1 MFKRKTKGEF
11 AFDIINNIFMFFI
24 IIAMVYP
31 FLNQIAI
38 SLSDNTS
45 VISGRVSLWPKG
57 FNLDAYRKLILDKR
71 FFIAMR
77 NNLVYTVMNTI
88 FSMIIMTVY
97 AYPLSKKH
105 LKGRQAL
112 MTIMVFSMMFG
123 TGGLIPNYL
132 VVKNL
137 GLVDNYWGLILPS
150 AFNIWN
156 IIILKNFFQQ
166 LPGEI
171 EESALIDGASNMKIF
186 VQIIL
191 PLSLPSIA
199 AITLFTA
206 VAAWNTFFNALIYIN
221 DPNKKLL
228 QVYLNDILQANTT
241 PTETANSTM
250 MSSDVAA
257 KNIINSDTLKAA
269 TLMCAT
275 LPILCVYP
283 FVQKYF
289 MAGLMVGSVKG

>member
-1 MFKRKTKGEF
+1 MLAGK
-11 AFDIINNIFMFFI
+11 
-24 IIAMVYP
+24 
-31 FLNQIAI
+31 
-38 SLSDNTS
+38 
-45 VISGRVSLWPKG
+45 VSIWPRG
-57 FNLDAYRKLILDKR
+57 FNLDAYRKLVLDSR
-71 FFIAMR
+71 FFM
-77 NNLVYTVMNTI
+77 VMKNTI
-88 FSMIIMTVY
+88 WYTILNSVFSMLIMTVF

-105 LKGRQAL
+105 LKGRQVI
-112 MTIMVFSMMFG
+112 MTLMVFSMMFG

-132 VVKNL
+132 VIKNL

-166 LPGEI
+166 IPGEI
-171 EESALIDGASNMKIF
+171 EESALIDGASNLKIF
-186 VQIIL
+186 ALIML
-191 PLSLPSIA
+191 PLSLPSLA

-206 VAAWNTFFNALIYIN
+206 VAAWNTFMNALIYIN

-228 QVYLNDILQANTT
+228 QVYLNDVLQANTV
-241 PTETANSTM
+241 PTESANSSM
-250 MSSDVAA
+250 IMADAA
-257 KNIINSDTLKAA
+257 KSTVNSDTLKAA

-275 LPILCVYP
+275 LPILLVYP

>member
-1 MFKRKTKGEF
+1 MLKRKTKGEIV
-11 AFDIINNIFMFFI
+11 FDTCNNIFMFFI
-24 IIAMVYP
+24 IIAMTYP

-45 VISGRVSLWPKG
+45 VLAGKVSIWPRG
-57 FNLDAYRKLILDKR
+57 FNLDAYRKLVLDSR
-71 FFIAMR
+71 FFMVMK
-77 NNLVYTVMNTI
+77 NTVWYTILNSV
-88 FSMIIMTVY
+88 FSMLIMTVF

-105 LKGRQAL
+105 LKGRQVI
-112 MTIMVFSMMFG
+112 MTLMVFSMMFG

-132 VVKNL
+132 VIKNL

-166 LPGEI
+166 IPGEI
-171 EESALIDGASNMKIF
+171 EESALIDGASNLKIF
-186 VQIIL
+186 ALIML
-191 PLSLPSIA
+191 PLSLPSLA

-206 VAAWNTFFNALIYIN
+206 VAAWNTFMNALIYIN

-228 QVYLNDILQANTT
+228 QVYLNDVLQANTV
-241 PTETANSTM
+241 PTESANSSM
-250 MSSDVAA
+250 IMADAA
-257 KNIINSDTLKAA
+257 KSTVNSDTLKAA

-275 LPILCVYP
+275 LPILLVYP

>member
-105 LKGRQAL
+105 LKGRQTL

-150 AFNIWN
+150 AFNFWN

-228 QVYLNDILQANTT
+228 QVYLNDILQANTA

>member
-105 LKGRQAL
+105 LKGRQTL

-228 QVYLNDILQANTT
+228 QVYLNDILQANTA

>member
-1 MFKRKTKGEF
+1 MLKRKTKGEIV
-11 AFDIINNIFMFFI
+11 FDTCNNIFMFFI
-24 IIAMVYP
+24 IIAMTYP

-45 VISGRVSLWPKG
+45 VLAGKVSIWPRG
-57 FNLDAYRKLILDKR
+57 FNLDAYRKLVLDSR
-71 FFIAMR
+71 FFM
-77 NNLVYTVMNTI
+77 VMKNTI
-88 FSMIIMTVY
+88 WYTILNSVFSMLIMTVF
-97 AYPLSKKH
+97 AYPLSKKY
-105 LKGRQAL
+105 LKGRQVI
-112 MTIMVFSMMFG
+112 MTLMVFSMMFG

-132 VVKNL
+132 VIKNL

-166 LPGEI
+166 IPGEI
-171 EESALIDGASNMKIF
+171 EESALIDGASNLKIF
-186 VQIIL
+186 ALIML
-191 PLSLPSIA
+191 PLSLPSLA

-206 VAAWNTFFNALIYIN
+206 VAAWNTFMNALIYIN

-228 QVYLNDILQANTT
+228 QVYLNDVLQANTV
-241 PTETANSTM
+241 PTESANSSM
-250 MSSDVAA
+250 IMADAA
-257 KNIINSDTLKAA
+257 KSTVNSDTLKAA

-275 LPILCVYP
+275 LPILLVYP

>member
-1 MFKRKTKGEF
+1 MLKRKTKGEIT
-11 AFDIINNIFMFFI
+11 FDILNNIFMFFI

-45 VISGRVSLWPKG
+45 VLAGKVTIWPIG
-57 FNLDAYRKLILDKR
+57 FNTDAYRKLVLDSR
-71 FFIAMR
+71 FFMVMKNTIW
-77 NNLVYTVMNTI
+77 YTVLNTVV
-88 FSMIIMTVY
+88 SMFVMTVY

-105 LKGRQAL
+105 LKGRQTL

-137 GLVDNYWGLILPS
+137 GLVDSYWGLILPS

-166 LPGEI
+166 IPGEI
-171 EESALIDGASNMKIF
+171 EESALIDGASNIKIF
-186 VQIIL
+186 IQIML
-191 PLSLPSIA
+191 PLSLPSLA

-221 DPNKKLL
+221 SPNKKLL
-228 QVYLNDILQANTT
+228 QVYLNDILQANTS
-241 PTETANSTM
+241 PTETANSSM
-250 MSSDVAA
+250 IMSEAA
-257 KNIINSDTLKAA
+257 KNNTLNSDTLKAA

-275 LPILCVYP
+275 IPILLVYP

>member
-1 MFKRKTKGEF
+1 MLKRKTKGEIV
-11 AFDIINNIFMFFI
+11 FDTCNNIFMFFI
-24 IIAMVYP
+24 IIAMTYP

-45 VISGRVSLWPKG
+45 VLAGKVSIWPRG
-57 FNLDAYRKLILDKR
+57 FNLDAYRKLVFDSR
-71 FFIAMR
+71 FFM
-77 NNLVYTVMNTI
+77 VMKNTI
-88 FSMIIMTVY
+88 WYTILNSVFSMLIMTVF

-105 LKGRQAL
+105 LKGRQVI
-112 MTIMVFSMMFG
+112 MTLMVFSMMFG

-132 VVKNL
+132 VIKNL

-166 LPGEI
+166 IPGEI
-171 EESALIDGASNMKIF
+171 EESALIDGASNLKIF
-186 VQIIL
+186 ALIML
-191 PLSLPSIA
+191 PLSLPSLA

-206 VAAWNTFFNALIYIN
+206 VAAWNTFMNALIYIN

-228 QVYLNDILQANTT
+228 QVYLNDVLQANTV
-241 PTETANSTM
+241 PTESANSSM
-250 MSSDVAA
+250 IMADAA
-257 KNIINSDTLKAA
+257 KSTVNSDTLKAA

-275 LPILCVYP
+275 LPILLVYP

>member
-88 FSMIIMTVY
+88 FSMIIMMVY

-105 LKGRQAL
+105 LKGRQTL

-228 QVYLNDILQANTT
+228 QVYLNDILQANTA

>member
-1 MFKRKTKGEF
+1 
-11 AFDIINNIFMFFI
+11 
-24 IIAMVYP
+24 
-31 FLNQIAI
+31 
-38 SLSDNTS
+38 
-45 VISGRVSLWPKG
+45 
-57 FNLDAYRKLILDKR
+57 
-71 FFIAMR
+71 
-77 NNLVYTVMNTI
+77 
-88 FSMIIMTVY
+88 
-97 AYPLSKKH
+97 
-105 LKGRQAL
+105 
-112 MTIMVFSMMFG
+112 MFG

-228 QVYLNDILQANTT
+228 QVYLNDILQANTA

-257 KNIINSDTLKAA
+257 KNVINSDTLKAA

>member
-105 LKGRQAL
+105 LKGRQTL
-112 MTIMVFSMMFG
+112 MTIMVLSMMFG
-123 TGGLIPNYL
+123 TGGLIPKYL

-228 QVYLNDILQANTT
+228 QVYLNDILQANTA

>member
-1 MFKRKTKGEF
+1 MLKRKTKGEIVF
-11 AFDIINNIFMFFI
+11 ETCNNIFMFFI
-24 IIAMVYP
+24 IIAMTYP

-45 VISGRVSLWPKG
+45 VLAGKVSIWPRG
-57 FNLDAYRKLILDKR
+57 FNLDAYRKLVLDSR
-71 FFIAMR
+71 FFM
-77 NNLVYTVMNTI
+77 VMKNTI
-88 FSMIIMTVY
+88 WYTILNSVFSMLIMTVF

-105 LKGRQAL
+105 LKGRQVI
-112 MTIMVFSMMFG
+112 MTLMVFSMMFG

-132 VVKNL
+132 VIKNL

-166 LPGEI
+166 IPGEI
-171 EESALIDGASNMKIF
+171 EESALIDGASNLKIF
-186 VQIIL
+186 ALIML
-191 PLSLPSIA
+191 PLSLPSLA

-206 VAAWNTFFNALIYIN
+206 VAAWNTFMNALIYIN

-228 QVYLNDILQANTT
+228 QVYLNDVLQANTV
-241 PTETANSTM
+241 PTESANSSM
-250 MSSDVAA
+250 IMADAA
-257 KNIINSDTLKAA
+257 KNTVNSDTLKAA

-275 LPILCVYP
+275 LPILLVYP

>member
-1 MFKRKTKGEF
+1 MLKRKTKGEIV
-11 AFDIINNIFMFFI
+11 FDTCNNIFMFFI
-24 IIAMVYP
+24 IIAMTYP

-38 SLSDNTS
+38 SFSDNTS
-45 VISGRVSLWPKG
+45 VLAGKVSIWPRG
-57 FNLDAYRKLILDKR
+57 FNLDAYRKLVLDSR
-71 FFIAMR
+71 FFMF
-77 NNLVYTVMNTI
+77 MKNTI
-88 FSMIIMTVY
+88 WYTILNSVFSMLIMTVF

-105 LKGRQAL
+105 LKGRQVL
-112 MTIMVFSMMFG
+112 MTLMVFSMMFG

-132 VVKNL
+132 VIKNL

-166 LPGEI
+166 IPGEI
-171 EESALIDGASNMKIF
+171 EESALIDGASNLKIF
-186 VQIIL
+186 ALIML
-191 PLSLPSIA
+191 PLSLPSLA

-206 VAAWNTFFNALIYIN
+206 VAARNTFMNALIYIN

-228 QVYLNDILQANTT
+228 QVYLNDVLQANTV
-241 PTETANSTM
+241 PTESANSSM
-250 MSSDVAA
+250 IMADAA
-257 KNIINSDTLKAA
+257 KNTVNSDTLKAA

-275 LPILCVYP
+275 LPILLVYP

>member
-105 LKGRQAL
+105 LKGRQTL

-150 AFNIWN
+150 AFNIWK

-228 QVYLNDILQANTT
+228 QVYLNDILQANTA

>member
-1 MFKRKTKGEF
+1 MLKRKTKGEIT
-11 AFDIINNIFMFFI
+11 FDILNNIFMFFI

-45 VISGRVSLWPKG
+45 VLAGKVTIWPIG
-57 FNLDAYRKLILDKR
+57 FNTDAYRKLVLDSR
-71 FFIAMR
+71 FFMVMKNTIW
-77 NNLVYTVMNTI
+77 YTVLNTVV
-88 FSMIIMTVY
+88 SMFVMTVY

-105 LKGRQAL
+105 LKGRQTL

-137 GLVDNYWGLILPS
+137 GLVDSYWGLILPS

-166 LPGEI
+166 IPGEI
-171 EESALIDGASNMKIF
+171 EESALIDGASNIKIF
-186 VQIIL
+186 VQIML
-191 PLSLPSIA
+191 PLSLPSLA

-221 DPNKKLL
+221 SPNKKLL
-228 QVYLNDILQANTT
+228 QVYLNDILQANTS
-241 PTETANSTM
+241 PTETANSSM
-250 MSSDVAA
+250 IMSEAA
-257 KNIINSDTLKAA
+257 KNNTLNSDTLKAA

-275 LPILCVYP
+275 IPILLVYP

>member
-1 MFKRKTKGEF
+1 MLKRKTKGEIV
-11 AFDIINNIFMFFI
+11 FDICNNIFMFFI
-24 IIAMVYP
+24 IIAMTYP

-45 VISGRVSLWPKG
+45 VLAGKVSIWPRG
-57 FNLDAYRKLILDKR
+57 FNLDAYRKLVLDSR
-71 FFIAMR
+71 FFM
-77 NNLVYTVMNTI
+77 VMKNTI
-88 FSMIIMTVY
+88 WYTILNSVFSMLIMTVF

-105 LKGRQAL
+105 LKGRQVI
-112 MTIMVFSMMFG
+112 MTLMVFSMMFG

-132 VVKNL
+132 VIKNL

-166 LPGEI
+166 IPGEI
-171 EESALIDGASNMKIF
+171 EESALIDGASNLKIF
-186 VQIIL
+186 ALIML
-191 PLSLPSIA
+191 PLSLPSLA

-206 VAAWNTFFNALIYIN
+206 VAAWNTFMNALIYIN

-228 QVYLNDILQANTT
+228 QVYLNDVLQANTV
-241 PTETANSTM
+241 PTESANSSM
-250 MSSDVAA
+250 IMADAA
-257 KNIINSDTLKAA
+257 KSTVNSDTLKAA

-275 LPILCVYP
+275 LPILLVYP

>member
-31 FLNQIAI
+31 FLNQLAI

-105 LKGRQAL
+105 LKGRQTL

-228 QVYLNDILQANTT
+228 QVYLNDILQANTA

-250 MSSDVAA
+250 MSSDIAA

>member
-1 MFKRKTKGEF
+1 MLKRKTKGEIV
-11 AFDIINNIFMFFI
+11 FDTCNNIFMFFI
-24 IIAMVYP
+24 IIAMTYP

-45 VISGRVSLWPKG
+45 VLAGKVSIWPRG
-57 FNLDAYRKLILDKR
+57 FNLDAYRKLVLDSR
-71 FFIAMR
+71 FFM
-77 NNLVYTVMNTI
+77 VMKNTI
-88 FSMIIMTVY
+88 WYTILNSVFSMLIMTVF

-105 LKGRQAL
+105 LKGRQVI
-112 MTIMVFSMMFG
+112 MTLMVFSMMFG

-132 VVKNL
+132 VIKNL

-166 LPGEI
+166 IPGEI
-171 EESALIDGASNMKIF
+171 EESALIDGASNLKIF
-186 VQIIL
+186 ALIML
-191 PLSLPSIA
+191 PLSLPSLA

-206 VAAWNTFFNALIYIN
+206 VAAWNTFMNALIYIN

-228 QVYLNDILQANTT
+228 QVYLNDVLQANTV
-241 PTETANSTM
+241 PTESANSSM
-250 MSSDVAA
+250 IMADAA
-257 KNIINSDTLKAA
+257 KNTVNSDTLKAA

-275 LPILCVYP
+275 LPILLVYP

>member
-1 MFKRKTKGEF
+1 MLKRKTKGEIV
-11 AFDIINNIFMFFI
+11 FDTCNNIFMFFI
-24 IIAMVYP
+24 IIAMTYP

-45 VISGRVSLWPKG
+45 VLAGKVSIWPRG
-57 FNLDAYRKLILDKR
+57 FNLDAYRKLVLDSR
-71 FFIAMR
+71 FFM
-77 NNLVYTVMNTI
+77 VMKNTI
-88 FSMIIMTVY
+88 WYTILNSVFSMLIMTVF

-105 LKGRQAL
+105 LKGRQVI
-112 MTIMVFSMMFG
+112 MTLMVFSMMFG

-132 VVKNL
+132 VIKNL

-166 LPGEI
+166 IPGEI
-171 EESALIDGASNMKIF
+171 EESALIDGASNLKIF
-186 VQIIL
+186 ALIML
-191 PLSLPSIA
+191 PLSLPSLA

-206 VAAWNTFFNALIYIN
+206 VAAWNTFMNALIYIN

-228 QVYLNDILQANTT
+228 QVYLNDVLQANTV
-241 PTETANSTM
+241 PTESANSSM
-250 MSSDVAA
+250 IMADAA
-257 KNIINSDTLKAA
+257 KSTENSDTLKAA

-275 LPILCVYP
+275 LPILLVYP

>member
-1 MFKRKTKGEF
+1 MLKRKTKGEIV
-11 AFDIINNIFMFFI
+11 FDICNNIFMFFI
-24 IIAMVYP
+24 IIAMTYP

-45 VISGRVSLWPKG
+45 VLAGKVSIWPRG
-57 FNLDAYRKLILDKR
+57 FNLDAYRKLVLDSR
-71 FFIAMR
+71 FFM
-77 NNLVYTVMNTI
+77 VMKNTI
-88 FSMIIMTVY
+88 WYTILNSVFSMLIMTVF
-97 AYPLSKKH
+97 AYPL
-105 LKGRQAL
+105 
-112 MTIMVFSMMFG
+112 MVFSMMFG

-132 VVKNL
+132 VIKNL

-166 LPGEI
+166 IPGEI
-171 EESALIDGASNMKIF
+171 EESALIDGASNLKIF
-186 VQIIL
+186 ALIML
-191 PLSLPSIA
+191 PLSLPSLA

-206 VAAWNTFFNALIYIN
+206 VAAWNTFMNALIYIN

-228 QVYLNDILQANTT
+228 QVYLNDVLQANTV
-241 PTETANSTM
+241 PTESANSSM
-250 MSSDVAA
+250 IMADAA
-257 KNIINSDTLKAA
+257 KSTVNSDTLKAA

-275 LPILCVYP
+275 LPILLVYP

>member
-186 VQIIL
+186 VRIIL

>member
-1 MFKRKTKGEF
+1 MLKRKTKGEIV
-11 AFDIINNIFMFFI
+11 FDTCNNIFMFFI
-24 IIAMVYP
+24 IIAMTYP

-38 SLSDNTS
+38 SFSDNTS
-45 VISGRVSLWPKG
+45 VLAGKVSIWPRG
-57 FNLDAYRKLILDKR
+57 FNLDAYRKLVLDSR
-71 FFIAMR
+71 FFM
-77 NNLVYTVMNTI
+77 VMKNTI
-88 FSMIIMTVY
+88 WYTILNSVFSMLIMTVF

-105 LKGRQAL
+105 LKGRQVI
-112 MTIMVFSMMFG
+112 MTLMVFSMMFG

-132 VVKNL
+132 VIKNL

-166 LPGEI
+166 IPGEI
-171 EESALIDGASNMKIF
+171 EESALIDGASNLKIF
-186 VQIIL
+186 ALIML
-191 PLSLPSIA
+191 PLSLPSLA

-206 VAAWNTFFNALIYIN
+206 VAAWNTFMNALIYIN

-228 QVYLNDILQANTT
+228 QVYLNDVLQANTV
-241 PTETANSTM
+241 PTESANSSM
-250 MSSDVAA
+250 IMADAA
-257 KNIINSDTLKAA
+257 KSTVNSDTLKAA

-275 LPILCVYP
+275 LPILLVYP

>member
-1 MFKRKTKGEF
+1 MLKRKTKGEIV
-11 AFDIINNIFMFFI
+11 FDTCNNIFMFFI
-24 IIAMVYP
+24 IIAMTYP

-38 SLSDNTS
+38 SFSDNTS
-45 VISGRVSLWPKG
+45 VLAGKVSIWPRG
-57 FNLDAYRKLILDKR
+57 FNLDAYRKLVLDSR
-71 FFIAMR
+71 FFM
-77 NNLVYTVMNTI
+77 VMKNTI
-88 FSMIIMTVY
+88 WYTILNSVFSMLIMTVF

-105 LKGRQAL
+105 LKGRQVL
-112 MTIMVFSMMFG
+112 MTLMVFSMMFG

-132 VVKNL
+132 VIKNL

-166 LPGEI
+166 IPGEI
-171 EESALIDGASNMKIF
+171 EESALIDGASNLKIF
-186 VQIIL
+186 ALIML
-191 PLSLPSIA
+191 PLSLPSLA

-206 VAAWNTFFNALIYIN
+206 VAAWNTFMNALIYIN

-228 QVYLNDILQANTT
+228 QVYLNDVLQANTV
-241 PTETANSTM
+241 PTESANSSM
-250 MSSDVAA
+250 IMADAA
-257 KNIINSDTLKAA
+257 KNTVNSDTLKAA

-275 LPILCVYP
+275 LPILLVYP

>member
-1 MFKRKTKGEF
+1 MLKRKTKGEIV
-11 AFDIINNIFMFFI
+11 FDTCNNIFMFFI
-24 IIAMVYP
+24 IIAMTYP

-45 VISGRVSLWPKG
+45 VLAGKVSIWPRG
-57 FNLDAYRKLILDKR
+57 FNLDAYRKLVLDSR
-71 FFIAMR
+71 FFM
-77 NNLVYTVMNTI
+77 VMKNTI
-88 FSMIIMTVY
+88 WYTILNSVFSMLIMTVF

-105 LKGRQAL
+105 LKGRQVI
-112 MTIMVFSMMFG
+112 MTLMVFSMMFG

-132 VVKNL
+132 VIKNL
-137 GLVDNYWGLILPS
+137 DLVDNYWGLILPS

-166 LPGEI
+166 IPGEI
-171 EESALIDGASNMKIF
+171 EESALIDGASNLKIF
-186 VQIIL
+186 ALIML
-191 PLSLPSIA
+191 PLSLPSLA

-206 VAAWNTFFNALIYIN
+206 VAAWNTFMNALIYIN

-228 QVYLNDILQANTT
+228 QVYLNDVLQANTV
-241 PTETANSTM
+241 PTESANSSM
-250 MSSDVAA
+250 IMADAA
-257 KNIINSDTLKAA
+257 KNTVNSDTLKAA

-275 LPILCVYP
+275 LPILLVYP

>member
-1 MFKRKTKGEF
+1 MLKRKTKGEIV
-11 AFDIINNIFMFFI
+11 FDTCNNIFMFFI
-24 IIAMVYP
+24 IIAMTYP

-45 VISGRVSLWPKG
+45 VLAGKVSIWPRG
-57 FNLDAYRKLILDKR
+57 FNLDAYRKLVLDSR
-71 FFIAMR
+71 FFM
-77 NNLVYTVMNTI
+77 VMKNTI
-88 FSMIIMTVY
+88 WYTILNSVFSMLIMTVF
-97 AYPLSKKH
+97 AYPLSKKY
-105 LKGRQAL
+105 LKGRQVI
-112 MTIMVFSMMFG
+112 MTLMVFSMMFG

-132 VVKNL
+132 VIKNL

-166 LPGEI
+166 IPGEI
-171 EESALIDGASNMKIF
+171 EESALIDGASNLKIF
-186 VQIIL
+186 ALIML
-191 PLSLPSIA
+191 PLSLPSLA

-206 VAAWNTFFNALIYIN
+206 VAAWNTFMNALIYIH

-228 QVYLNDILQANTT
+228 QVYLNDVLQANTV
-241 PTETANSTM
+241 PTESANSSM
-250 MSSDVAA
+250 IMADAA
-257 KNIINSDTLKAA
+257 KSTVNSDTLKAA

-275 LPILCVYP
+275 LPILLVYP

>member
-1 MFKRKTKGEF
+1 MLKRKTKGEIV
-11 AFDIINNIFMFFI
+11 FDTCNNIFMFFI
-24 IIAMVYP
+24 IIAMTYP

-45 VISGRVSLWPKG
+45 VLAGKVSIWPRG
-57 FNLDAYRKLILDKR
+57 FNLDAYRKLVLDSR
-71 FFIAMR
+71 FFM
-77 NNLVYTVMNTI
+77 VMKNTI
-88 FSMIIMTVY
+88 WYTILNSVFSMLIMTVF

-105 LKGRQAL
+105 LKGRQVI
-112 MTIMVFSMMFG
+112 MTLMVFSMMFG

-132 VVKNL
+132 VIKNL

-166 LPGEI
+166 IPGEI
-171 EESALIDGASNMKIF
+171 EESALIDGASNLKIF
-186 VQIIL
+186 ALIML
-191 PLSLPSIA
+191 PLSLPSLA

-206 VAAWNTFFNALIYIN
+206 VAAWNTFMNALIYIN

-228 QVYLNDILQANTT
+228 QVYLNDVLQANTV
-241 PTETANSTM
+241 PTESANSSM
-250 MSSDVAA
+250 IMADAA
-257 KNIINSDTLKAA
+257 KSTVNSDTLKAA

-275 LPILCVYP
+275 LPILLVYP

>member
-186 VQIIL
+186 VRIIL

-241 PTETANSTM
+241 PTETANSAM

>member
-1 MFKRKTKGEF
+1 MLKRKTKGEIV
-11 AFDIINNIFMFFI
+11 FDTCNNIFMFFI
-24 IIAMVYP
+24 IIAMTYP

-45 VISGRVSLWPKG
+45 VLAGKVSIWPRG
-57 FNLDAYRKLILDKR
+57 FNLDAYRKLVLDSR
-71 FFIAMR
+71 FFM
-77 NNLVYTVMNTI
+77 VMKNTI
-88 FSMIIMTVY
+88 WYTILNSVFSMLIMTVF

-105 LKGRQAL
+105 LKGRQVI
-112 MTIMVFSMMFG
+112 MTLMVFSMMFG

-132 VVKNL
+132 VIKNL

-166 LPGEI
+166 IPGEI
-171 EESALIDGASNMKIF
+171 EESALIDGASNLKIF
-186 VQIIL
+186 ALIML
-191 PLSLPSIA
+191 PLSLPSLA

-206 VAAWNTFFNALIYIN
+206 VAAWNTFMNALIYIN

-228 QVYLNDILQANTT
+228 QVYLNDVLQANTV
-241 PTETANSTM
+241 PTESANSSMIMT
-250 MSSDVAA
+250 DAA
-257 KNIINSDTLKAA
+257 KSTVNSDTLKAA

-275 LPILCVYP
+275 LPILLVYP

>member
-105 LKGRQAL
+105 LKGRQTL

-137 GLVDNYWGLILPS
+137 GLIDNYWGLILPS

-228 QVYLNDILQANTT
+228 QVYLNDILQANTA

>member
-24 IIAMVYP
+24 IIEMVYP

-105 LKGRQAL
+105 LKGRQTL

-228 QVYLNDILQANTT
+228 QVYLNDILQANTA

-257 KNIINSDTLKAA
+257 KNVINSDTLKAA

>member
-71 FFIAMR
+71 FLIAMR

-105 LKGRQAL
+105 LKGRQTL

-228 QVYLNDILQANTT
+228 QVYLNDILQANTA

>member
-1 MFKRKTKGEF
+1 MLKRKTKGEIV
-11 AFDIINNIFMFFI
+11 FDTCNNIFMFFI
-24 IIAMVYP
+24 IIAMTYP

-45 VISGRVSLWPKG
+45 VLAGKVSIWPRG
-57 FNLDAYRKLILDKR
+57 FNLDAYRKLVLDSR
-71 FFIAMR
+71 FFM
-77 NNLVYTVMNTI
+77 VMKNTI
-88 FSMIIMTVY
+88 WYTILNSVFSMLIMTVF

-105 LKGRQAL
+105 LKGRQVI
-112 MTIMVFSMMFG
+112 MTLMVFSMMFG

-132 VVKNL
+132 VIKNL

-166 LPGEI
+166 IPVEI
-171 EESALIDGASNMKIF
+171 EESALIDGASNLKIF
-186 VQIIL
+186 ALIML
-191 PLSLPSIA
+191 PLSLPSLA

-206 VAAWNTFFNALIYIN
+206 VAAWNTFMNALIYIN

-228 QVYLNDILQANTT
+228 QVYLNDVLQANTV
-241 PTETANSTM
+241 PTESANSSM
-250 MSSDVAA
+250 IMADAA
-257 KNIINSDTLKAA
+257 KNTVNSDTLKAA

-275 LPILCVYP
+275 LPILLVYP

>member
-1 MFKRKTKGEF
+1 MLKRKTKGEIVF
-11 AFDIINNIFMFFI
+11 ETCNNIFMFFI
-24 IIAMVYP
+24 IIAMTYP

-45 VISGRVSLWPKG
+45 VLAGKVSIWPRG
-57 FNLDAYRKLILDKR
+57 FNLDAYRKLVLDSR
-71 FFIAMR
+71 FFM
-77 NNLVYTVMNTI
+77 VMKNTI
-88 FSMIIMTVY
+88 WYTILNSVFSMLIMTVF

-105 LKGRQAL
+105 LKGRQVI
-112 MTIMVFSMMFG
+112 MTLMVFSMMFG

-132 VVKNL
+132 VIKNL

-166 LPGEI
+166 IPGEI
-171 EESALIDGASNMKIF
+171 EESALIDGASNLKIF
-186 VQIIL
+186 ALIML
-191 PLSLPSIA
+191 PLSLPSLA

-206 VAAWNTFFNALIYIN
+206 VAAWNTFMNALIYIN

-228 QVYLNDILQANTT
+228 QVYLNDVLQANTV
-241 PTETANSTM
+241 PTESANSSM
-250 MSSDVAA
+250 IMADAA
-257 KNIINSDTLKAA
+257 KSTVNSDTLKAA

-275 LPILCVYP
+275 LPILLVYP

>member
-105 LKGRQAL
+105 LKGRQTL

-228 QVYLNDILQANTT
+228 QVYLNDILQANTA

-257 KNIINSDTLKAA
+257 KNVINSDTLKAA